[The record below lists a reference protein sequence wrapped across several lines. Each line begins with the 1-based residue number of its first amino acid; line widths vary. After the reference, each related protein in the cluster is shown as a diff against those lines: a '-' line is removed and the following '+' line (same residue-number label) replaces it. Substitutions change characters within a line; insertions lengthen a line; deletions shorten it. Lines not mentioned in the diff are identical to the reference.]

1 MSGEQAKKR
10 KLSEE
15 NGAAA
20 SERPGPVKMHIQCPY
35 LDTINRHVLD
45 FDFEKLCSVSLT
57 RINVY
62 ACLVCGKYFQ
72 GRGTNTHAYTHSVA
86 DGHHVFLNLHTL
98 KFYCLPDNYEVIDSS
113 LNDIKYVLNPIFTE
127 EQIVQLDTDTKMS
140 RAIDGTMYMPGIVG
154 LNNIK
159 ANDYCNVILQCLAQV
174 RPLRNYF
181 LREEN
186 YANVKRPP
194 GDSSFLLV
202 QRFGELLRKLWN
214 PRAFKAHVSPHEM
227 LQAVVLWSKKKFQFI
242 KQKNYANVKRP
253 PGDSSFLLVQRFGE
267 HLRKLWNPRAFK
279 AHVSP
284 HEMLQAVVLWSK
296 KKSQFIKQ
304 MQRFG
309 ELLRKLWNPRAF
321 KAHVSPHE
329 MLQAVVLWSKKKFQF
344 IKQSTYRF
352 GELLRKLWNPRAF
365 KAHVSPHEML
375 QAVVLWS
382 KKKFQF
388 IKQSRRPVIKL
399 VPPLGDSCFLLIQ
412 RFGELLR
419 KLWNPR
425 AFKAHVSPHEMLQA
439 VVLWSKKKFQFIKQ
453 SDPIDFLSWFLN
465 SLHMALNGTKKPNS
479 SVIYKSFLGHMRIYT
494 RKLPPADGDEVA
506 KVDLNSDEYQEM
518 ITESPFLY
526 LTCDLPPTPL
536 FTDEFRENI
545 IPQVNLYQL
554 LSKFNGQT
562 SKEYKTYKENFLK
575 RFEITQ
581 LPPYLILYIK
591 RFTKNTFFV
600 EKNPTVV
607 NFPVKNVDFGDIL
620 TPEIKAKH
628 KGKSVYELV
637 GNIVHD
643 GTPEKGTYRAHVLHK
658 PTQQWYEMQDL
669 HVTSILPQMI
679 TLTEAYI
686 QIYELQKD

>member
-1 MSGEQAKKR
+1 MSQESSKKR
-10 KLSEE
+10 KISSE
-15 NGAAA
+15 NGTDPAEPSA
-20 SERPGPVKMHIQCPY
+20 KTIHIQCPY

-113 LNDIKYVLNPIFTE
+113 LNDIKYVLNPIFST
-127 EQIVQLDTDTKMS
+127 EQIRQLDTDTKMS

-159 ANDYCNVILQCLAQV
+159 ANDYCNVILQCLSQV

-227 LQAVVLWSKKKFQFI
+227 LQAVVLWSKK
-242 KQKNYANVKRP
+242 R
-253 PGDSSFLLVQRFGE
+253 
-267 HLRKLWNPRAFK
+267 
-279 AHVSP
+279 
-284 HEMLQAVVLWSK
+284 
-296 KKSQFIKQ
+296 
-304 MQRFG
+304 
-309 ELLRKLWNPRAF
+309 
-321 KAHVSPHE
+321 
-329 MLQAVVLWSKKKFQF
+329 
-344 IKQSTYRF
+344 
-352 GELLRKLWNPRAF
+352 
-365 KAHVSPHEML
+365 
-375 QAVVLWS
+375 
-382 KKKFQF
+382 
-388 IKQSRRPVIKL
+388 
-399 VPPLGDSCFLLIQ
+399 
-412 RFGELLR
+412 
-419 KLWNPR
+419 
-425 AFKAHVSPHEMLQA
+425 
-439 VVLWSKKKFQFIKQ
+439 FQFIKQ

-465 SLHMALNGTKKPNS
+465 SLHMALNGTKKENS
-479 SVIYKSFLGHMRIYT
+479 SIIYKSFLGHMRIYT
-494 RKLPPADGDEVA
+494 RKLPPPDADDAA
-506 KVDLNSDEYQEM
+506 KVDLNSEEYSEM

-554 LSKFNGQT
+554 LSKFNGQS

-575 RFEITQ
+575 RFEITR

-620 TPEIKAKH
+620 TPEVKAKH
-628 KGKSVYELV
+628 NGKTTYELV

-686 QIYELQKD
+686 QIYELKQD

>member
-1 MSGEQAKKR
+1 MSEGPQKKR
-10 KLSEE
+10 KNDEENSSELSEPPSK
-15 NGAAA
+15 NT
-20 SERPGPVKMHIQCPY
+20 KMQIQCPY

-86 DGHHVFLNLHTL
+86 DGHHVFLNLNTL

-113 LNDIKYVLNPIFTE
+113 LNDIKYVLNPIFTM
-127 EQIVQLDTDTKMS
+127 EQIKQLDYNTKMS
-140 RAIDGTMYMPGIVG
+140 RAIDGSMYMPGIVG

-227 LQAVVLWSKKKFQFI
+227 LQAVVLWSKK
-242 KQKNYANVKRP
+242 R
-253 PGDSSFLLVQRFGE
+253 
-267 HLRKLWNPRAFK
+267 
-279 AHVSP
+279 
-284 HEMLQAVVLWSK
+284 
-296 KKSQFIKQ
+296 
-304 MQRFG
+304 
-309 ELLRKLWNPRAF
+309 
-321 KAHVSPHE
+321 
-329 MLQAVVLWSKKKFQF
+329 
-344 IKQSTYRF
+344 
-352 GELLRKLWNPRAF
+352 
-365 KAHVSPHEML
+365 
-375 QAVVLWS
+375 
-382 KKKFQF
+382 
-388 IKQSRRPVIKL
+388 
-399 VPPLGDSCFLLIQ
+399 
-412 RFGELLR
+412 
-419 KLWNPR
+419 
-425 AFKAHVSPHEMLQA
+425 
-439 VVLWSKKKFQFIKQ
+439 FQFIKQ
-453 SDPIDFLSWFLN
+453 SDPIDFMSWFLN
-465 SLHMALNGTKKPNS
+465 SLHMALNGTKKPDS
-479 SVIYKSFLGHMRIYT
+479 SIIYKSFLGHMRIYT
-494 RKLPPADGDEVA
+494 RKLPPPDADDAA
-506 KVDLNSDEYQEM
+506 KVDLNSEEYNEM

-620 TPEIKAKH
+620 TPEVKAKY
-628 KGKSVYELV
+628 KGKTTYELV
-637 GNIVHD
+637 GNILHD

-686 QIYELQKD
+686 QIYELKDD